1 MQSNMKEFTDTQLHQ
16 ENSYHIPYHYGSLIS
31 KEDMLN
37 NFSQHARYQNV
48 IKRIKEFK
56 NNSIKVLDIGCGD
69 GRFAYDLSKEE
80 DLKIEYTGIDYSNNA
95 LNFAK
100 VFNPHYRFINIDLS
114 KFSLDSKN
122 KFDVIV
128 LIEVIE
134 HIQPERLN
142 DFLTNVSLLLKEDG
156 ITIIT
161 CPSKNIRIPK
171 KHYQHFTEHSL
182 RETLAKHFNS
192 IQISGYFNKNKFLK
206 LVISLI
212 IYLPHLLYLSKR
224 RNAFFNL
231 SIKLSRNFFA
241 SFMNESN
248 YKNALG
254 LISVCRK

>member
-37 NFSQHARYQNV
+37 NFSQHALYQNV

-69 GRFAYDLSKEE
+69 GRFAYDLSKE
-80 DLKIEYTGIDYSNNA
+80 
-95 LNFAK
+95 
-100 VFNPHYRFINIDLS
+100 
-114 KFSLDSKN
+114 
-122 KFDVIV
+122 
-128 LIEVIE
+128 
-134 HIQPERLN
+134 
-142 DFLTNVSLLLKEDG
+142 DG
-156 ITIIT
+156 IAIIT

-206 LVISLI
+206 LVINLI
-212 IYLPHLLYLSKR
+212 IYLPHFLYLSKR
-224 RNAFFNL
+224 RIGFFNL
-231 SIKLSRNFFA
+231 SIKLSRKFFA
-241 SFMNESN
+241 SFMNKSN
-248 YKNALG
+248 CKNALG